1 MAWITLTRDDI
12 LSKLSE
18 PEAKALESA
27 AKKAGTNPLAEIM
40 AEAVNN
46 ARSDIANNPK
56 NTLAAGET
64 IPERAKGPLLAIIR
78 HNLLTRVDMAVS
90 EARAREYKDAV
101 RWFERVA
108 DGDVAIEQ
116 PEGETAP
123 ASEQA
128 SGAGISWTN
137 KPKRVNTRQSLS
149 GL

>member
-18 PEAKALESA
+18 PEAKALETA

-46 ARSDIANNPK
+46 ARADIANNPD
-56 NTLAAGET
+56 NVLGAGST
-64 IPERAKGPLLAIIR
+64 IPQRAKAPVLAIIR

-90 EARAREYKDAV
+90 DARAREYKDAV
-101 RWFERVA
+101 EWFRRVA
-108 DGDVAIEQ
+108 DGKVAIEK
-116 PEGETAP
+116 PDGETAP
-123 ASEQA
+123 PNEQ
-128 SGAGISWTN
+128 GPVAGFSWAR
-137 KPKRVNTRQSLS
+137 KPTRVNTRDSLK